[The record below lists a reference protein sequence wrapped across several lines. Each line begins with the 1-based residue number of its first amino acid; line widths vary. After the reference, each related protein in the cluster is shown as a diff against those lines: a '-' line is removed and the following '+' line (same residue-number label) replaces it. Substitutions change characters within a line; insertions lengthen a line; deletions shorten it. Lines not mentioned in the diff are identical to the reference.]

1 MTGDGGRPDGQHR
14 HEGNAELAAP
24 SGGGALHRTTSPN
37 IGVAATSADGA
48 GGAGVT
54 PEYATAAAERI
65 ASRVSGKS
73 SLPPPP
79 EHPPLSLARTIGI
92 VTVATAAMSLSGAG
106 TMSLSIALPAI
117 MADLNVPE
125 AQLQWIS
132 SAFALTNG
140 CFLLLAGRLADV
152 YGRKMVFVVGISW
165 NALWNLVGG
174 WMNNTAGLVVTRALA
189 GVGSAACI
197 PAGIGIIAATFSG
210 RTRSSA
216 FAAFSAGGPIG
227 GGLGLIVGGLL
238 TAYTSAS
245 WRAALWCFG
254 GVAFAV
260 AVAGYLVVVP
270 DRHLDTDRRVDWIG
284 AAIITIG
291 LVLLQFSISDAESAS
306 NGWKT
311 GYIIALLV
319 LSVLMIAAF
328 FVWEHYV
335 ETRTTRPPLMRL
347 GLWTRAR
354 GKLAATYLVGG
365 ICWMGFTSMFFN
377 ATLFYQQVQMTGTIG
392 AMLRFIPCCVSGLL
406 CNVLVA
412 KVIHLVPGQ
421 TLICIGIA
429 ATGLAN
435 VFFAIAPRDAIYWG
449 LPFNAMWMVVLGAD
463 FLMAV
468 GSVFVSTLAL
478 PEEQSVAGAVFQT
491 LVQLGGALGL
501 AFVGV
506 VQTTIARKEQRTG
519 VDHVTALLH
528 GLRGGFWF
536 GAGAAFTAGI
546 IALVVLRGMGTYGGK
561 TKEGSETE
569 TEKSISV
576 EEVVE
581 KRGEE
586 RV

>member
-1 MTGDGGRPDGQHR
+1 MDDGGQNSHPRTS
-14 HEGNAELAAP
+14 ELSP
-24 SGGGALHRTTSPN
+24 QGTALHRTTSPG
-37 IGVAATSADGA
+37 IAAMSADGA
-48 GGAGVT
+48 GGAGVS
-54 PEYATAAAERI
+54 PELATAEAERI
-65 ASRVSGKS
+65 ASRLSGKS

-79 EHPPLSLARTIGI
+79 DHPALSMARTIGI

-106 TMSLSIALPAI
+106 TMSLSIALPVI
-117 MADLNVPE
+117 MKDLAVPE
-125 AQLQWIS
+125 SQLQWIS

-152 YGRKMVFVVGISW
+152 YGRKMLFVVGITW
-165 NALWNLVGG
+165 NAVWNLVGG
-174 WMNNTAGLVVTRALA
+174 WMQTTAGLVVTRALA
-189 GVGSAACI
+189 GIGSAACI
-197 PAGIGIIAATFSG
+197 PAGIGIIAATFTG

-238 TAYTSAS
+238 TAYTNTS

-260 AVAGYLVVVP
+260 AIAGYFVVIP
-270 DRHLDTDRRVDWIG
+270 DRNLDKDKRIDWIG
-284 AAIITIG
+284 AGIITVG
-291 LVLLQFSISDAESAS
+291 LVLLMFSISHAESTAR
-306 NGWKT
+306 GWKT
-311 GYIIALLV
+311 GYIIALLII
-319 LSVLMIAAF
+319 SVFMIVAF
-328 FVWEHYV
+328 FAWEHYV
-335 ETRTTRPPLMRL
+335 ETHTTRPPLMSL

-377 ATLFYQQVQMTGTIG
+377 ATLFYQQVQMTGIIG

-406 CNVLVA
+406 CNVVVA
-412 KVIHLVPGQ
+412 KIIHLVPGQ

-435 VFFAIAPRDAIYWG
+435 VFFAIAPRDTVYWG

-478 PEEQSVAGAVFQT
+478 PKEQSVAGAVFQT

-506 VQTTIARKEQRTG
+506 VQTSIARKEQAKG

-528 GLRGGFWF
+528 GLRGAFWF
-536 GAGAAFTAGI
+536 GAAAAFTAGL
-546 IALVVLRGMGTYGGK
+546 IALVVLRGMGTYGATAKSKKAVSDSGS
-561 TKEGSETE
+561 GSE
-569 TEKSISV
+569 EKSE
-576 EEVVE
+576 EEVGEDAPE
-581 KRGEE
+581 KRGADK
-586 RV
+586 V

>member
-1 MTGDGGRPDGQHR
+1 
-14 HEGNAELAAP
+14 
-24 SGGGALHRTTSPN
+24 
-37 IGVAATSADGA
+37 
-48 GGAGVT
+48 
-54 PEYATAAAERI
+54 
-65 ASRVSGKS
+65 
-73 SLPPPP
+73 
-79 EHPPLSLARTIGI
+79 
-92 VTVATAAMSLSGAG
+92 MSLSGAG